1 MIIQQIHNQVQ
12 KIVENKF
19 GYNNS
24 YHYYLCNQSY
34 KKNIDVTV
42 PIQNHMAI
50 LIMPIDFTD
59 NQCNQY
65 LALIHHFI
73 DSDYSHKYNGAYLY
87 HVIKGHSKLVVSAN
101 ENEFYVNKIRDNM
114 FYFPIYQR
122 YKILYLDKW
131 EYSYKLPTIFF

>member
-12 KIVENKF
+12 KIVENQF
-19 GYNNS
+19 GNSNS
-24 YHYYLCNQSY
+24 YYYHLYNQSY
-34 KKNIDVTV
+34 EKNIDQTSQ
-42 PIQNHMAI
+42 IQNRLAI
-50 LIMPIDFTD
+50 LIIPIDFTD

-65 LALIHHFI
+65 LALILHYI
-73 DSDYSHKYNGAYLY
+73 NAGHKYNGAHLY
-87 HVIKGHSKLVVSAN
+87 HVIKGHSELVVSAN